1 MTNALI
7 DSRNRFAAAHPE
19 QRVVLN
25 GRDWGV
31 IEIAGNGPVLLLIPG
46 TLGRADVFWQQMSA
60 LKSRARI
67 LSVAYPHQG
76 GVAEWSDDLVALLDA
91 RGIDKATVLG
101 SSLGGYLAQYLA
113 AAHPARVERLI
124 AANTLYDTMPAK
136 QNPPYSSDLD
146 AAPIDELRAG
156 FRRGLGGWAESHP
169 DQREVVELL
178 LEEVEGRIPE
188 PELRNRL
195 KGIKNA
201 PPLPPVGIASSNIVT
216 IEGADDPL
224 IPLPMRDE
232 VRVILKPAVSY
243 RFESGGHFPYLARPQ
258 LYTGLLEEQLGLVP
272 AGSTR
277 WGNEGLRA
285 L

>member
-19 QRVVLN
+19 QRVMLN

-31 IEIAGNGPVLLLIPG
+31 IEIEGNGPVLLLIPG
-46 TLGRADVFWQQMSA
+46 TLGRADVFWQQISA
-60 LKSRARI
+60 LKGRVRI

-113 AAHPARVERLI
+113 AVHPERVERLI
-124 AANTLYDTMPAK
+124 AANTLYDTEPAK
-136 QNPPYSSDLD
+136 QHPPYSSDLD

-156 FRRGLGGWAESHP
+156 FGRGLGGWAESHP

-178 LEEVEGRIPE
+178 LEEVAGRIPE
-188 PELRNRL
+188 AELRNRL

-201 PPLPPVGIASSNIVT
+201 PPLPPVGLASSNITT

-232 VRVILKPAVSY
+232 VRAILKPAVSY

-258 LYTGLLEEQLGLVP
+258 LYTALLEEQLGLVP
-272 AGSTR
+272 AGSTS
-277 WGNEGLRA
+277 WGNEGMRA